1 MKNYKKELEL
11 QTINNDIQAKMQTIG
26 TVLDDI
32 QSDMT
37 KMGEDI
43 DSGLAQHTVI
53 TEIQSKYAHLVL
65 TTIYRSPSGT
75 DENDKA
81 VNDLITDL
89 SSRHRGYNIIVGDF
103 NHHIDWSNVIKP
115 TDKSSQQFIKTMQDN
130 FLSQHIMNQTRV
142 RGQNEPHILD
152 LVLTDDQ
159 IIDDIQYLS
168 PLGKSDHAVLF

>member
-89 SSRHRGYNIIVGDF
+89 LITDTPVNIGD
-103 NHHIDWSNVIKP
+103 IISLSVILITILIGP
-115 TDKSSQQFIKTMQDN
+115 MILNPLIEVVNS
-130 FLSQHIMNQTRV
+130 LSK
-142 RGQNEPHILD
+142 L
-152 LVLTDDQ
+152 
-159 IIDDIQYLS
+159 
-168 PLGKSDHAVLF
+168 